1 MNGLTLLALLAPAAA
16 FQLASPAHFRPRA
29 AIRMQEEEAA
39 PVEEAAAVPE
49 SSGPLDRTSPLAGVV
64 GETNLKSFEEKKA
77 EDNAKRLALRERIN
91 IGLPAAFFLSLGIA
105 SFIGED
111 KVKAALKG
119 DGSGDPFGN
128 APGVAEA
135 RAKKKEREAKVRCL
149 HDWRCAAAFFIYF
162 ALNSAHIARLSL
174 SLSLTGQGRAG
185 RVCGGPAE
193 GYSRRGGGRG
203 DEGARR
209 LEERRL
215 ERRSLT
221 HIASRYLFTSH
232 NKNHARA
239 RCRRSWLLASV
250 A

>member
-91 IGLPAAFFLSLGIA
+91 IGLPAAFFLSLGAA

-135 RAKKKEREAKVRCL
+135 RAKKKEREAKVCCCL
-149 HDWRCAAAFFIYF
+149 HDWRCAAALFIYF
-162 ALNSAHIARLSL
+162 ALNRLTSRVSL
-174 SLSLTGQGRAG
+174 SRSQAK
-185 RVCGGPAE
+185 AE
-193 GYSRRGGGRG
+193 QAEFVEGLRKGIRGEAAVEATKAL
-203 DEGARR
+203 DD
-209 LEERRL
+209 
-215 ERRSLT
+215 
-221 HIASRYLFTSH
+221 
-232 NKNHARA
+232 
-239 RCRRSWLLASV
+239 
-250 A
+250 

>member
-105 SFIGED
+105 SFVGED

-128 APGVAEA
+128 APGVAE
-135 RAKKKEREAKVRCL
+135 
-149 HDWRCAAAFFIYF
+149 
-162 ALNSAHIARLSL
+162 
-174 SLSLTGQGRAG
+174 
-185 RVCGGPAE
+185 
-193 GYSRRGGGRG
+193 
-203 DEGARR
+203 
-209 LEERRL
+209 
-215 ERRSLT
+215 
-221 HIASRYLFTSH
+221 
-232 NKNHARA
+232 RA
-239 RCRRSWLLASV
+239 R
-250 A
+250 

>member
-91 IGLPAAFFLSLGIA
+91 IGLPAAFFLSLGAA
-105 SFIGED
+105 SFVGED

-149 HDWRCAAAFFIYF
+149 HDWRCAASFLFIS
-162 ALNSAHIARLSL
+162 LSIRLTSRVSL
-174 SLSLTGQGRAG
+174 SLSRSQAK
-185 RVCGGPAE
+185 AE
-193 GYSRRGGGRG
+193 QAEFVEGLRKGIRGEAAVEATKAL
-203 DEGARR
+203 DD
-209 LEERRL
+209 
-215 ERRSLT
+215 
-221 HIASRYLFTSH
+221 
-232 NKNHARA
+232 
-239 RCRRSWLLASV
+239 
-250 A
+250 

>member
-1 MNGLTLLALLAPAAA
+1 MWLAKLEAPNTAPSPRPRITSAIEILMNGLTLLALLAPAAA

-105 SFIGED
+105 SFVGED

-149 HDWRCAAAFFIYF
+149 HDWRCAASFLFIS
-162 ALNSAHIARLSL
+162 LSIRLTSRVSL
-174 SLSLTGQGRAG
+174 SLSRSQAK
-185 RVCGGPAE
+185 AE
-193 GYSRRGGGRG
+193 QAEFVEGLRKGIRGEAAVEATKAL
-203 DEGARR
+203 DD
-209 LEERRL
+209 
-215 ERRSLT
+215 
-221 HIASRYLFTSH
+221 
-232 NKNHARA
+232 
-239 RCRRSWLLASV
+239 
-250 A
+250 